1 MQEAA
6 FALRA
11 GQTKGKIWLKLRP
24 LRVGLLYHVS
34 EASDKAGSVSAG
46 KTAKQVQ
53 QIQGNKVTLP
63 NDNCHW
69 RKIADAHE
77 DKQQV
82 SSSSSFSFVV
92 TCSDHSCQRLTGIK
106 LSKQKVVLIVHVFGM
121 SNVSVWIWSGK
132 QIHYATK
139 KRNSGLHECG
149 RI

>member
-53 QIQGNKVTLP
+53 
-63 NDNCHW
+63 
-69 RKIADAHE
+69 
-77 DKQQV
+77 
-82 SSSSSFSFVV
+82 
-92 TCSDHSCQRLTGIK
+92 
-106 LSKQKVVLIVHVFGM
+106 
-121 SNVSVWIWSGK
+121 
-132 QIHYATK
+132 
-139 KRNSGLHECG
+139 
-149 RI
+149 